1 VRASFAMLPA
11 PAREP
16 DEARVQLH
24 PGFESRPMPTRIAS
38 KRHLIAAALLAFY
51 FLPLALISRY
61 DYPSGDDYRTF
72 VRARQLGTLGAA
84 AAWYANWSG
93 RYSSFFLQSF
103 IASRDSWLALYRV
116 VPVALI
122 AAGFASLYYFL
133 RALFGAGLSRR
144 AVFTLAAVVYT
155 LLVSI
160 TPDVSTGFYWLST
173 NVQYAGACFASLF
186 ILALF
191 IKLGRAAKTSTK
203 VVIFVALVALIG
215 FVAGLNELSII
226 FLAAVFASIIIFNF
240 VRFKKLH
247 APSLALLVA
256 CVAFAAATFF
266 APGNFV
272 RIRET
277 KTEFHPAEI
286 AAGSV
291 GLTIYLIVE
300 LLSTTPLLP
309 AGVLYLCFLH
319 ANRERLAA
327 PLAFL
332 AGVRWWWVLASL
344 LCAVTLANAALF
356 AAVGVGANS
365 LPFRVKNVYAYGIAL
380 GWLFLLT
387 ALFVD
392 LSRRGVVFR
401 LPAWAT
407 VALAGFV
414 ALFLVTGFELKLG
427 GASIPGASRL
437 QQAFSAVS
445 TRSVCA
451 NAYLDLLS
459 GRAERYREQSE
470 ERERLLREAAGD
482 ALDFPLYSYAPKTIF
497 IQDANHPYA
506 APEVM
511 SEAVAGSIKRL
522 RFVPTGP
529 AVTQKEGF

>member
-1 VRASFAMLPA
+1 
-11 PAREP
+11 
-16 DEARVQLH
+16 
-24 PGFESRPMPTRIAS
+24 MPTRIAS
-38 KRHLIAAALLAFY
+38 KHHLIAAALLAFY
-51 FLPLALISRY
+51 FLPLALVSRY

-72 VRARQLGTLGAA
+72 VRARHLGAWAAA
-84 AAWYANWSG
+84 AAWYTNWSG
-93 RYSSFFLQSF
+93 RYSSFFIQSF
-103 IASRDSWLALYRV
+103 IAARDSWLSLYRV
-116 VPVALI
+116 VPVVLI

-144 AVFTLAAVVYT
+144 AAFTLAAVSYT
-155 LLVSI
+155 LLVAV
-160 TPDVSTGFYWLST
+160 TPDVATGFYWLST
-173 NVQYAGACFASLF
+173 NVQYAGACFASLL

-191 IKLGRAAKTSTK
+191 IKLGRARKTSTK
-203 VVIFVALVALIG
+203 AIIAIALFLLIG

-226 FLAAVFASIIIFNF
+226 FLAAVFASVIIFNL
-240 VRFKKLH
+240 VTRKKLH

-256 CVAFAAATFF
+256 CLAFAAATFF

-300 LLSTTPLLP
+300 LVSTTPLVP
-309 AGVLYLCFLH
+309 AGVLYVCFLN

-327 PLAFL
+327 PLSFL
-332 AGVRWWWVLASL
+332 AGVRWWWVLAAI
-344 LCAVTLANAALF
+344 LCAVTAANAALF
-356 AAVGVGANS
+356 AAVGVSTNS
-365 LPFRVKNVYAYGIAL
+365 LPFRVKNVYAYAVAL

-387 ALFVD
+387 VLFVD
-392 LSRRGVVFR
+392 LSRRGIVFR

-407 VALAGFV
+407 LALAAFV
-414 ALFLVTGFELKLG
+414 ALFLLTGFELKLG
-427 GASIPGASRL
+427 GAAIPGASPL
-437 QQAFSAVS
+437 QRAFSAVS
-445 TRSVCA
+445 TRSVST
-451 NAYLDLLS
+451 NAYLDLLT
-459 GRAERYREQSE
+459 GRASRYRAQSE
-470 ERERLLREAAGD
+470 ERERLLRESKGD
-482 ALDFPLYSYAPKTIF
+482 AVDFPLYSYAPKTIF

-511 SEAVAGSIKRL
+511 SEAIAGSVKQL